1 MLSIP
6 SCTIWVRITWH
17 FENGTVT
24 RGKMNNSSVETR
36 GSNWSQFLR
45 LVNYVASLADSTN
58 ENSKCRSTPTAVP
71 QLGDLIFS
79 VAQLLV
85 VPNFIDGCESTTCRS
100 SDSGRPGGSSLD
112 NTIVRDLFV
121 MSARQFA
128 DCYLNELVRNCDLA
142 ERSRVFQVKTWLSCR
157 VHFDHQLI
165 GAMTQ
170 HLGNIGTNNETLR
183 NVEKSISNA
192 TNGRLVFRE
201 TEDKATLSRIESFS
215 PTFALFTLCNI
226 REEYMAT
233 AFTQQNRF
241 SVVDN
246 SASTN
251 VGKPPTVETCL
262 VLYGENGQ
270 PDQYRERKN
279 DATKRLFE
287 SGSSTQVQKSW
298 PEQRLLANA
307 RGLVNRDK
315 TLQRFVN
322 VACAESNERG
332 DKSHHSTD
340 DTPEAIKLFD
350 RHDYFE
356 SRYQADRSSATL
368 ALVRG
373 FDTYRAL
380 LNNLCLAW
388 GKLNYLEPRI
398 FT

>member
-1 MLSIP
+1 
-6 SCTIWVRITWH
+6 
-17 FENGTVT
+17 
-24 RGKMNNSSVETR
+24 MNNSCNNPCNNLCKNLSNETR

-45 LVNYVASLADSTN
+45 LVNYIACLTDSTN
-58 ENSKCRSTPTAVP
+58 ESSKCRSTPTAVP

-85 VPNFIDGCESTTCRS
+85 VPNFLDGDSSSCRP
-100 SDSGRPGGSSLD
+100 SDSARPGGSNLD

-121 MSARQFA
+121 MTTRQFV
-128 DCYLNELVRNCDLA
+128 DCYLDELVRNCDLT

-165 GAMTQ
+165 GSMTHHIVGQ
-170 HLGNIGTNNETLR
+170 VGSNIETLR
-183 NVEKSISNA
+183 KVEKTIGNA
-192 TNGRLVFRE
+192 TNGRLVFRDDA
-201 TEDKATLSRIESFS
+201 DKATLSRIESFS

-241 SVVDN
+241 SATTET
-246 SASTN
+246 SLSS
-251 VGKPPTVETCL
+251 VGKPPTVDTCL
-262 VLYGENGQ
+262 VLYGENNGR
-270 PDQYRERKN
+270 PDHYRERKSE
-279 DATKRLFE
+279 ATKRLFE
-287 SGSSTQVQKSW
+287 GGSVTQVQKAW

-315 TLQRFVN
+315 TLQRFVS
-322 VACAESNERG
+322 VACAESTERG
-332 DKSHHSTD
+332 DRPTD
-340 DTPEAIKLFD
+340 DTPDAIKLFD

-356 SRYQADRSSATL
+356 SRYQADRASTTL